1 PLIPKKVAIWRI
13 CPVPTKSPGLLQNFS
28 IPGSNSRQ
36 LIRLG
41 ILSPRPQSPDCC
53 CCTQNSQISI
63 SHSLTAELFFIS
75 RRGPLLRE
83 RLRARSDGGKCS
95 IAASCGG
102 LRIGLSL
109 SGFQAAG
116 FLVLVFLAPGLFSLA
131 FLNSWSR
138 FFRHQVS
145 LSEVRR
151 TTSFR
156 VAGTP
161 ARLEAE
167 SALRRLVIPV
177 KLKWLE
183 RYSRRHAGE
192 PGGYHFNQDAS

>member
-1 PLIPKKVAIWRI
+1 MIVIFLSSVPLIPKKVAIWRI
-13 CPVPTKSPGLLQNFS
+13 FPVPTKSPGLLQNFS

-41 ILSPRPQSPDCC
+41 ILRPRPQFPDCC

-63 SHSLTAELFFIS
+63 SHILTVELFFIS
-75 RRGPLLRE
+75 RVGPLLRE
-83 RLRARSDGGKCS
+83 RLRARFDAGNIR
-95 IAASCGG
+95 IAAACVG

-109 SGFQAAG
+109 SGFQPAG
-116 FLVLVFLAPGLFSLA
+116 FLVLVFLDPGLFSLA

-151 TTSFR
+151 TKSFR
-156 VAGTP
+156 VAGP
-161 ARLEAE
+161 PPRLEAE

-183 RYSRRHAGE
+183 RYSRPHAVE
-192 PGGYHFNQDAS
+192 P